1 MPYNFLRTQ
10 IGNLNRSL
18 FLAMLFSVGLVL
30 ACSLLFVY
38 QTSAQKK
45 NSQDRGQA
53 QEMIK
58 TLQRVLI
65 ALVDAETAQRGYEI
79 AKDVRFLEPYYRSA
93 GLIDKEIDSIHE
105 LAKKMRTERGENRIT
120 DEQIDDLSARKKELF
135 AIFESSVQ
143 NSGGKWSRTEALE
156 AKRKMDETRDLI
168 GELLDRSLAHLEDN
182 DKRMVLGYSRMS
194 IVAIIT
200 VLFSFA
206 SLVGSVMFLSQ
217 GLEKQKARAMSYFES
232 ASKAEEASDLKSAF
246 LANMSHEIRTPM
258 NGIIGVIDLLRST
271 RLDDEQRSYV
281 EIVRDSSNTMLALL
295 NNILDLSK
303 IEAGKFHLE
312 KVSFELPSLVRS
324 VVSVFRYQAIEKGLR
339 LDLLVA
345 DSVPHHLMGDPLR
358 LRQVLTNLIGNALKF
373 TSEGLVAIRIQVV
386 SQESELY
393 NVRFEV
399 EDTGEGVSPQDQERL
414 FQPFT
419 QADLATF
426 RKFGGSGLGLAICKQ
441 VVEMMNG
448 QIGVISTPQK
458 GSTFWFEIPMIKSQ
472 VEPAEM
478 VNTEDHLVR
487 DFQRAHKILVV
498 EDNAVNSK
506 VFAGMLEKMNLPYRI
521 AENGAVGVELF
532 RREHFDLVLM
542 DCNMPVMD
550 GYEATRQIR
559 GLHGA
564 RGLTP
569 IIAITANVM
578 RGDREKCIQSGM
590 NDVISKPVPF
600 PELQAKL
607 FQYLVQND
615 LPAQVKAALEV
626 LQKLETSSNPTF
638 VAQLVR
644 IFVKDTP
651 VTIAEAK
658 QALARGDFPALERAA
673 HSLKSS
679 FANFGAKVGSQKALE
694 VEKLAKSSQAAGSES
709 QLLQIE
715 SEFEKVSRV
724 LLQLIPGAE

>member
-18 FLAMLFSVGLVL
+18 FLALLLSVGLVL

-38 QTSAQKK
+38 QTSAQKQ
-45 NSQDRGQA
+45 NSQDRSYD

-58 TLQRVLI
+58 TLQRILI
-65 ALVDAETAQRGYEI
+65 ALVDAETSQRGYEI

-93 GLIDKEIDSIHE
+93 GSIDKEIDQIRE
-105 LAKKMRTERGENRIT
+105 LAQRIRTNRNDLRISDEHIDQLSVLKK
-120 DEQIDDLSARKKELF
+120 ALF
-135 AIFESSVQ
+135 SIFESSVQ
-143 NSGGKWSRTEALE
+143 NSSGKWSREEALE
-156 AKRKMDETRDLI
+156 AKRKMDQTRDLI
-168 GELLDRSLAHLEDN
+168 HDLLNRSLAHLEDN
-182 DKRMVLGYSRMS
+182 DRRMAVGYSRMS

-206 SLVGSVMFLSQ
+206 ALVGSILFLSQ
-217 GLEKQKARAMSYFES
+217 GLEKQKARAMSFFET

-271 RLDDEQRSYV
+271 RLDEEQRSYV

-295 NNILDLSK
+295 NNILDISK

-312 KVSFELPSLVRS
+312 KVSFELPSLIRS
-324 VVSVFRYQAIEKGLR
+324 VVSVFRYQALERGLR
-339 LDLLVA
+339 LDLMVS

-373 TSEGLVAIRIQVV
+373 TEQGLIAVRIQVV
-386 SQESELY
+386 EQESELY
-393 NVRFEV
+393 KVRFEI
-399 EDTGEGVSPQDQERL
+399 EDTGQGLSTEQQELL

-419 QADLATF
+419 QADLTTS
-426 RKFGGSGLGLAICKQ
+426 RKYGGSGLGLAICKQ
-441 VVEMMNG
+441 VIEMMHG
-448 QIGVISTPQK
+448 QIGVISTPQR

-472 VEPAEM
+472 VESAEIPAG
-478 VNTEDHLVR
+478 EDHQVHN
-487 DFQRAHKILVV
+487 FQQVFKVLVV
-498 EDNAVNSK
+498 EDNAVSSK
-506 VFAGMLEKMNLPYRI
+506 VFSGMLEKMNLSYRI

-532 RREHFDLVLM
+532 KREHFDLVLM

-550 GYEATRQIR
+550 GYEASRQIR
-559 GLHGA
+559 KMNGTK
-564 RGLTP
+564 GLTP

-578 RGDREKCIQSGM
+578 RGDREKCIQAGM

-600 PELQAKL
+600 PDLQAKL
-607 FQYLVQND
+607 FQYLVQSD
-615 LPAQVKAALEV
+615 LPAQVQSALEA
-626 LQKLETSSNPTF
+626 LQKLETSANPTF

-644 IFVKDTP
+644 IFLKDTP
-651 VTIAEAK
+651 VTIAAAK
-658 QALARGDFPALERAA
+658 TALAQRDLTALERAA

-694 VEKLAKSSQAAGSES
+694 LERLAKSGLTSGCES
-709 QLLQIE
+709 NLLQIE

-724 LLQLIPGAE
+724 LVSLIPGAE